1 MSTEKRSGTR
11 GRAFAETAQNRTAV
25 PFRKR
30 LDWACLLELDLRANS
45 FELGLEGFR
54 IFLGNA
60 FLDLGR
66 NAFDQSLGIGQA
78 ETGDLDFP
86 SVREYL
92 RPPVADGVVSN
103 EAGIL
108 HMRGTITAEM
118 LCVCDRCGQEFE
130 STKETAVD
138 AVLVEEE
145 SEDNPELFVLEGT
158 EIDAQEV
165 LSTCFILDMETK
177 FLCREDC
184 KGLCARCGKNLNL
197 GPCGCGKE
205 IDPRFAVLEQL
216 LDKSL

>member
-1 MSTEKRSGTR
+1 MR
-11 GRAFAETAQNRTAV
+11 
-25 PFRKR
+25 
-30 LDWACLLELDLRANS
+30 LDLR
-45 FELGLEGFR
+45 ELIVNPERRLPFHAE
-54 IFLGNA
+54 L
-60 FLDLGR
+60 
-66 NAFDQSLGIGQA
+66 
-78 ETGDLDFP
+78 ETGNLDFP
-86 SVREYL
+86 SVRGYL
-92 RPPVADGVVSN
+92 HPPVADGVVTN

-138 AVLVEEE
+138 VVLVEEE
-145 SEDNPELFVLEGT
+145 SEDNPEHFVLEGT
-158 EIDAQEV
+158 EIDVQEV

-184 KGLCARCGKNLNL
+184 KGLCARCGRNLNL

>member
-1 MSTEKRSGTR
+1 MR
-11 GRAFAETAQNRTAV
+11 
-25 PFRKR
+25 
-30 LDWACLLELDLRANS
+30 LDLRDLIVNPTHRLP
-45 FELGLEGFR
+45 FRLEL
-54 IFLGNA
+54 
-60 FLDLGR
+60 
-66 NAFDQSLGIGQA
+66 
-78 ETGDLDFP
+78 ETENLDFP

-92 RPPVADGVVSN
+92 HPPVAEGVVCN

-108 HMRGTITAEM
+108 HMQGTVTADM
-118 LCVCDRCGQEFE
+118 LCICDRCGQDFE

-145 SEDNPELFVLEGT
+145 STENPEIFVLEGT

-184 KGLCARCGKNLNL
+184 KGLCARCGRNLNL

-216 LDKSL
+216 LDKS

>member
-1 MSTEKRSGTR
+1 MR
-11 GRAFAETAQNRTAV
+11 
-25 PFRKR
+25 
-30 LDWACLLELDLRANS
+30 LDLR
-45 FELGLEGFR
+45 ELIVNPERRLPFHLE
-54 IFLGNA
+54 L
-60 FLDLGR
+60 
-66 NAFDQSLGIGQA
+66 

-92 RPPVADGVVSN
+92 RPPVADGIVSN

>member
-1 MSTEKRSGTR
+1 MR
-11 GRAFAETAQNRTAV
+11 
-25 PFRKR
+25 
-30 LDWACLLELDLRANS
+30 LDLR
-45 FELGLEGFR
+45 ELIVNPERRLPFHLE
-54 IFLGNA
+54 L
-60 FLDLGR
+60 
-66 NAFDQSLGIGQA
+66 
-78 ETGDLDFP
+78 ETDNLDFP

-92 RPPVADGVVSN
+92 RAPVADGVVSN

-108 HMRGTITAEM
+108 HMRGSITADM

-184 KGLCARCGKNLNL
+184 KGLCARCGRNLNL

-205 IDPRFAVLEQL
+205 IDPRFAVLGQL
-216 LDKSL
+216 LDENDDVN

>member
-1 MSTEKRSGTR
+1 MR
-11 GRAFAETAQNRTAV
+11 
-25 PFRKR
+25 
-30 LDWACLLELDLRANS
+30 LDLR
-45 FELGLEGFR
+45 ELIVNPERRLPFHLE
-54 IFLGNA
+54 L
-60 FLDLGR
+60 
-66 NAFDQSLGIGQA
+66 

-165 LSTCFILDMETK
+165 LSTCFILDMET
-177 FLCREDC
+177 
-184 KGLCARCGKNLNL
+184 GKKLIQDLLYLSSCWINHY
-197 GPCGCGKE
+197 KE
-205 IDPRFAVLEQL
+205 NRAAQNSCDQEVSTTWQSQKE
-216 LDKSL
+216 KSRDRDVIRGALPFGSSPLPNW

>member
-1 MSTEKRSGTR
+1 MR
-11 GRAFAETAQNRTAV
+11 
-25 PFRKR
+25 
-30 LDWACLLELDLRANS
+30 LDLR
-45 FELGLEGFR
+45 ELIVNPERRLPFHLE
-54 IFLGNA
+54 L
-60 FLDLGR
+60 
-66 NAFDQSLGIGQA
+66 
-78 ETGDLDFP
+78 ETGNLDFP

-92 RPPVADGVVSN
+92 HPPVADGVVSN

-108 HMRGTITAEM
+108 HMRGSITADM

-216 LDKSL
+216 LDKS

>member
-1 MSTEKRSGTR
+1 MR
-11 GRAFAETAQNRTAV
+11 
-25 PFRKR
+25 
-30 LDWACLLELDLRANS
+30 LDLR
-45 FELGLEGFR
+45 ELIVNPERRLPFHLE
-54 IFLGNA
+54 L
-60 FLDLGR
+60 
-66 NAFDQSLGIGQA
+66 
-78 ETGDLDFP
+78 ETDNLDFP

-92 RPPVADGVVSN
+92 HPPVAAGVVSN

-108 HMRGTITAEM
+108 HMRGSITADM

-158 EIDAQEV
+158 EIDVQEV

-184 KGLCARCGKNLNL
+184 KGLCARCGRNLNL

-216 LDKSL
+216 LDKS

>member
-1 MSTEKRSGTR
+1 MR
-11 GRAFAETAQNRTAV
+11 
-25 PFRKR
+25 
-30 LDWACLLELDLRANS
+30 LDLR
-45 FELGLEGFR
+45 ELIVNPERRLPFHLE
-54 IFLGNA
+54 L
-60 FLDLGR
+60 
-66 NAFDQSLGIGQA
+66 
-78 ETGDLDFP
+78 ETGNLDFP

-92 RPPVADGVVSN
+92 HPPVADGVVSN

-108 HMRGTITAEM
+108 HMRGSITADM

-184 KGLCARCGKNLNL
+184 KGLCARCGRNLNL

-216 LDKSL
+216 LDKS